1 MKMKELTR
9 TLSGVLMGLVAW
21 VTQLLG
27 GWDGALG
34 LMFLLMGLD
43 LVTGVAVSLLMKS
56 GRTQGG
62 GFHSRELFLG
72 LTRKL
77 LMVLLVILG
86 TALDKLLGT
95 SVCRLSV
102 IGFYAA
108 NEAFSVVENA
118 ALLGVPF
125 PKGILQSLERYQQTQ
140 NQNEGV
146 KNPAKTLQGRL

>member
-9 TLSGVLMGLVAW
+9 TLSGILMGLVAW
-21 VTQLLG
+21 LTKLLG

-43 LVTGVAVSLLMKS
+43 LITGVTVSLLMKS
-56 GRTQGG
+56 GHSKGG

-77 LMVLLVILG
+77 LMVLLVMLA
-86 TALDKLLGT
+86 TALDGLLGA
-95 SVCRLSV
+95 SLCRLTV
-102 IGFYAA
+102 IGFYGA
-108 NEAFSVVENA
+108 NEALSIVENA

-125 PKGILQSLERYQQTQ
+125 PRGLLL
-140 NQNEGV
+140 
-146 KNPAKTLQGRL
+146 AL

>member
-56 GRTQGG
+56 GHSQGG

-77 LMVLLVILG
+77 LMVLLVMLA
-86 TALDKLLGT
+86 TALDGLLGA
-95 SVCRLSV
+95 SLCRLTV
-102 IGFYAA
+102 IGFYGA
-108 NEAFSVVENA
+108 NEALSIVENA

-125 PKGILQSLERYQQTQ
+125 PRGLLKALERFREARDQA
-140 NQNEGV
+140 ESGE
-146 KNPAKTLQGRL
+146 

>member
-77 LMVLLVILG
+77 LMVLLVMLA
-86 TALDKLLGT
+86 TALDGLLGA
-95 SVCRLSV
+95 SLCRLTV
-102 IGFYAA
+102 IGFYGA
-108 NEAFSVVENA
+108 NEALSIVENA

-125 PKGILQSLERYQQTQ
+125 PRGLLLALERFREAR
-140 NQNEGV
+140 NQAESGE
-146 KNPAKTLQGRL
+146 

>member
-77 LMVLLVILG
+77 LMVLLVMLA
-86 TALDKLLGT
+86 TALDGLLGA
-95 SVCRLSV
+95 SLCRLKV
-102 IGFYAA
+102 IGFYGA
-108 NEAFSVVENA
+108 NEALSIIENA

-125 PKGILQSLERYQQTQ
+125 PRGLLRALERFREARDQA
-140 NQNEGV
+140 ESGE
-146 KNPAKTLQGRL
+146 

>member
-77 LMVLLVILG
+77 LMVLLVMLA
-86 TALDKLLGT
+86 TALDGLLGA
-95 SVCRLSV
+95 SLCRLTV
-102 IGFYAA
+102 IGFYGA
-108 NEAFSVVENA
+108 NEALSIIENA

-125 PKGILQSLERYQQTQ
+125 PRGLLRALERFREARDQA
-140 NQNEGV
+140 ESGE
-146 KNPAKTLQGRL
+146 

>member
-77 LMVLLVILG
+77 LMVLLVMLA
-86 TALDKLLGT
+86 TALDGLLGA
-95 SVCRLSV
+95 SLCRLTV
-102 IGFYAA
+102 IGFYGA
-108 NEAFSVVENA
+108 NEALSIVENA

-125 PKGILQSLERYQQTQ
+125 PRGLLKALERFREARDQA
-140 NQNEGV
+140 ESGE
-146 KNPAKTLQGRL
+146 